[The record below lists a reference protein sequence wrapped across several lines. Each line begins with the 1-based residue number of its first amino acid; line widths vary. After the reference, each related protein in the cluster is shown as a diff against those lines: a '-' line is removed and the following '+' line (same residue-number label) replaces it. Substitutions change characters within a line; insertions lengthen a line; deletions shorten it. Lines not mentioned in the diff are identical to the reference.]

1 MQLNFIIRWILQY
14 YVLLD
19 LFYTGVHTFK
29 VRCAPIK
36 ELELYDIVT
45 LSCTNCLNW
54 LKYLK
59 NTSENR
65 PYDDLHCW
73 IKNIP

>member
-1 MQLNFIIRWILQY
+1 MQSNFIIRWILQY

-19 LFYTGVHTFK
+19 LFYTGVHTFN

-45 LSCTNCLNW
+45 SVMYKLPELAQIF
-54 LKYLK
+54 KEHK
-59 NTSENR
+59 
-65 PYDDLHCW
+65 
-73 IKNIP
+73 

>member
-1 MQLNFIIRWILQY
+1 MQLNFIIRMVLQC

-19 LFYTGVHTFK
+19 LFYAGAHK
-29 VRCAPIK
+29 LNVRYAPIK
-36 ELELYDIVT
+36 ELYDIVT
-45 LSCTNCLNW
+45 LMCTNCLNW
-54 LKYLK
+54 LKSLR

-65 PYDDLHCW
+65 PYDDFHCW

>member
-1 MQLNFIIRWILQY
+1 MFN
-14 YVLLD
+14 
-19 LFYTGVHTFK
+19 
-29 VRCAPIK
+29 VRCAPVK
-36 ELELYDIVT
+36 ELCIT
-45 LSCTNCLNW
+45 LLCTNCLNW

-65 PYDDLHCW
+65 PYDELHCW

>member
-1 MQLNFIIRWILQY
+1 MILQY

-19 LFYTGVHTFK
+19 LFYTGVHMFN

-36 ELELYDIVT
+36 EIYDIVT
-45 LSCTNCLNW
+45 LMCTNCLNW
-54 LKYLK
+54 LKYLR
-59 NTSENR
+59 NTSENGSC
-65 PYDDLHCW
+65 DELHCW

>member
-19 LFYTGVHTFK
+19 LFYIGVHTFN

-36 ELELYDIVT
+36 ELYDIVT
-45 LSCTNCLNW
+45 LLCTNCLNW
-54 LKYLK
+54 FKYLR

-65 PYDDLHCW
+65 PYDDLH
-73 IKNIP
+73 

>member
-1 MQLNFIIRWILQY
+1 MQLNFIIGMILQY

-19 LFYTGVHTFK
+19 LFYAGVQMLN

-36 ELELYDIVT
+36 ELYDIVT
-45 LSCTNCLNW
+45 FTCTNCLNW
-54 LKYLK
+54 LKSLR

-65 PYDDLHCW
+65 PYDELHCW